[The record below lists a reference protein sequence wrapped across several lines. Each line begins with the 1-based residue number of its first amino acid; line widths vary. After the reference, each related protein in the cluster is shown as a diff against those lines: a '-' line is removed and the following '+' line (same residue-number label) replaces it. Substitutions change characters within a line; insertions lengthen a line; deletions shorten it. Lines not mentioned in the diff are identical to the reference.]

1 MWKCAIVSLLV
12 VGALVG
18 CAAGAQAQT
27 SDQGYGTTRRVSA
40 GGEIAG
46 VIGPRDD
53 IAFFN
58 YTDYNT
64 NALRVGRLRLFGEW
78 RAVMDRLSVIA
89 ELRSENLS
97 DVDAHAL
104 YLRWRPLA
112 AHNLFV
118 QAGRVPPVM
127 GAFPRR
133 AYGRDNAVIGLPL
146 GYQYLTSLRPDA
158 LPATHDDLLR
168 MRGRG
173 WQSSFPVGST
183 SLEPGISL
191 LAVSRWDTGV
201 EASWSGGRGEI
212 AAAVTQGSPAVP
224 VVKDRNGGLMI
235 SSRAAAY
242 LPAGITVGVSA
253 GRGRWIDDAVLT
265 LASHDSP
272 ASSSQTVI
280 GTDFEWGLGRWLVRS
295 EWLRSSFELPIV
307 NDPRPETVLT
317 AWTGFVEA
325 RYQLLPRWQLG
336 ARVERLGFST
346 LTGTVSGG
354 VPTPWDAPVDRL
366 EATVAFRAARHVDI
380 RAGWQQNRRPAGR
393 VQTRGFPALAALCWF

>member
-1 MWKCAIVSLLV
+1 MWKCAIASLLV
-12 VGALVG
+12 AGALAG
-18 CAAGAQAQT
+18 CAAGAAAQER
-27 SDQGYGTTRRVSA
+27 DDGYGTTSRLSA

-58 YTDYNT
+58 YTDYHT

-112 AHNLFV
+112 ARNLFV
-118 QAGRVPPVM
+118 QAGRVPPVL

-168 MRGRG
+168 MSGRG
-173 WQSSFPVGST
+173 WQSSFPVGSPT
-183 SLEPGISL
+183 LEPGISL

-201 EASWSGGRGEI
+201 EASWSGGRGEV

-224 VVKDRNGGLMI
+224 VVKDRNGGLMV
-235 SSRAAAY
+235 SSRAAAF
-242 LPAGITVGVSA
+242 LPAGITLGVSA
-253 GRGRWIDDAVLT
+253 GRGRWIDDAVLV
-265 LASHDSP
+265 LASHDLG
-272 ASSSQTVI
+272 AASSQTVI
-280 GTDFEWGLGRWLVRS
+280 GADFELGLNRWLIRS
-295 EWLRSSFELPIV
+295 EWIRSSFELPFV
-307 NDPRPETVLT
+307 DDPPDTVLT
-317 AWTGFVEA
+317 AWAGFVEA

-336 ARVERLGFST
+336 TRVERLDFST
-346 LTGTVSGG
+346 LTGTLNGG
-354 VPTPWDAPVDRL
+354 VSMPWDAPVDRL

-380 RAGWQQNRRPAGR
+380 RAGWQENWRSAGR
-393 VQTRGFPALAALCWF
+393 VRTRGFPALAALCWF